1 MYQNKL
7 KLSKIFLLL
16 LLFLSVFTL
25 VACDNGENE
34 GGEPNKKD
42 PDPENI
48 VSHETYNI
56 MVGTQNE
63 TTVHIFKSNL
73 PGPKVVIVGG
83 IHGDEVAGWKT
94 ALNFVERENFF
105 KGEVI
110 IIPQAYIR
118 ADNMVNR
125 YPGYTATNGAK
136 YSKSLDL
143 NRNFPGKANGT
154 ETEQIAYAI
163 TQEVEKHDADYII
176 DLHESRRSYSNSN
189 PLLGDLLI
197 YGNVSSSLICY
208 DLVNEFNKS
217 CLKEGEVNFFYDTNA
232 PDGAFNQ
239 YFGDTYPDK
248 IVFTVETNRQLKEA
262 RRIEQQTQMLDLLF
276 ETIWN

>member
-7 KLSKIFLLL
+7 KLSKIFLLV

-94 ALNFVERENFF
+94 ALSFVERENFF

-197 YGNVSSSLICY
+197 YGNVDSSLICY

-217 CLKEGEVNFFYDTNA
+217 YLKEGEVNFFYDTNA